1 MQSILSRVLL
11 NALLA
16 VHLPGSHPSL
26 LGTYAVM
33 TTASRLLV
41 VSNRLPVTAH
51 AGPDGVQVSPSGG
64 GLATG
69 LRPWH
74 EQNDGRW
81 IGWPGDVSGFDRDQR
96 TALDAAFREQRIV
109 AVPLSKEQIDRYYHG
124 FSNRVLWPL
133 LHYLIDRVPVD
144 AVGWDAYRQ
153 VNQTFADVVVAEY
166 RNGDTIWVHDY
177 QLMLLPALLRK
188 RLPNARI
195 GFFLHIPFPSSEVF
209 RTLPWRREVL
219 TGLLGS
225 DLIGFHTF
233 AYMRHFISSLL
244 HVEGV
249 ETDLDRVHIEN
260 RHVQLGVFPMGVDAA
275 RFASLAAEPDVVEA
289 TAGLRRDAGGRAIV
303 LGVDRLDYTKGI
315 PRRLQAVERLLSRD
329 SSYGDRIR
337 YVQVAVPS
345 RGEVDSYQ
353 RFKRQVEESIGRING
368 AYGTL
373 GSTPV
378 HYVHRSVSVRELVAL
393 YSASDVMLVTPLR
406 DGMNLVAKEFVASRI
421 DDDGVLILSEFAGA
435 AAELEGALVVN
446 PYDVDLVA
454 ESIDRA
460 ISMSAAERHA
470 RMRTLRRR
478 VSADDVFRWATRFL
492 ERLHEV
498 RPQVTPL
505 LRLEPSPSLTSMIL
519 QARRAPR
526 CRVLLDYDGTLVPI
540 ARAPELAT
548 PDPEVYSLLASLA
561 AIDNLQVE
569 IVSGR
574 PRDVLEGWFGDLPID
589 LWAEHGFWHRPAGQ
603 GTWAS
608 AGRIDPR
615 WPVRLLPILEQ
626 FTVGTPGSRLEV
638 KTASI
643 AWHFRAAQREFGTRQ
658 AHELRMLL
666 GDALSNQPL
675 EVLEGKKVI
684 EVRLRGVSKALVALR
699 PPDDRVEAQT
709 VAFGDD
715 RTDEDLFR
723 ALPAESITVSV
734 GASLLGARFQVNSFR
749 DVRDLLRLLVGEGS
763 PQDADS

>member
-1 MQSILSRVLL
+1 MK
-11 NALLA
+11 
-16 VHLPGSHPSL
+16 
-26 LGTYAVM
+26 
-33 TTASRLLV
+33 TASRLLV

-51 AGPDGVQVSPSGG
+51 AGPEGVQLIASGG

-74 EQNDGRW
+74 EQNEGCW

-96 TALDAAFREQRIV
+96 AALDAAFRERRLV
-109 AVPLSKEQIDRYYHG
+109 AVPLTREQIDRYYHG

-133 LHYLIDRVPVD
+133 FHYLIDRVPVD
-144 AVGWDAYRQ
+144 AAGWDAYRQ
-153 VNQTFADVVVAEY
+153 VNQAFADVVTAEY
-166 RNGDTIWVHDY
+166 RSGDIIWVHDY
-177 QLMLLPALLRK
+177 QLTLLPALLRA
-188 RLPNARI
+188 RLPSARI

-233 AYMRHFISSLL
+233 AYMRHFMSSLL

-249 ETDLDRVHIEN
+249 ETDLDRVQIDD
-260 RHVQLGVFPMGVDAA
+260 RHVRLGVFPMGVDSAG
-275 RFASLAAEPDVVEA
+275 FASLAAEPDITA
-289 TAGLRRDAGGRAIV
+289 AAAGLRRDAGGRAIV

-315 PRRLQAVERLLSRD
+315 PRRLQAIERLLTRD
-329 SSYGDRIR
+329 PSYGDRIR

-368 AYGTL
+368 AHGTL

-378 HYVHRSVSVRELVAL
+378 HYVHRSVSMRELVAL

-421 DDDGVLILSEFAGA
+421 DEDGVLILSEFAGA

-446 PYDVDLVA
+446 PYDVDVVA
-454 ESIDRA
+454 DSIDRA
-460 ISMSAAERHA
+460 IKMSAAERHA

-478 VSADDVFRWATRFL
+478 VNADDVFRWANRFL

-498 RPQVTPL
+498 RPQRTPH
-505 LRLEPSPSLTSMIL
+505 LRIEPSPSLASVLL
-519 QARRAPR
+519 QAGRARR
-526 CRVLLDYDGTLVPI
+526 CRLLLDYDGTLVPI

-548 PDPEVYSLLASLA
+548 PDPELHSLLAALVA
-561 AIDNLQVE
+561 LENLRVE

-574 PRDVLEGWFGDLPID
+574 PRDALEGWFGDLPID
-589 LWAEHGFWHRPAGQ
+589 LWAEHGFWHRPSRQ
-603 GTWAS
+603 ERWQP

-615 WPVRLLPILEQ
+615 WPDRLLPILEQ
-626 FTVGTPGSRLEV
+626 FTLGTPGSRLEV
-638 KTASI
+638 KTASV
-643 AWHFRAAQREFGTRQ
+643 AWHFRGAQREFGTRQ

-675 EVLEGKKVI
+675 EVLEGKSVI
-684 EVRLRGVSKALVALR
+684 EVRLRGVSKAVVALR
-699 PPDDRVEAQT
+699 PLEDEGEVPT

-723 ALPAESITVSV
+723 ALPDTSITVAV
-734 GASLLGARFQVNSFR
+734 GGSMPGARFQVNSFR
-749 DVRDLLRLLVGEGS
+749 EVRQMLRLLVLDREPARPTGS
-763 PQDADS
+763 PGLGTDA